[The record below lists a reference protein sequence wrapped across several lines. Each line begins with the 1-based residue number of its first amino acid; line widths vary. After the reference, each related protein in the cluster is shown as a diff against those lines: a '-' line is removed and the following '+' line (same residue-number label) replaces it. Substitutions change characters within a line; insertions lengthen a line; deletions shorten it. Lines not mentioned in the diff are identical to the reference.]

1 MNGNPFERFFD
12 GLEMLIWRAVQAA
25 AVLFIIVALGGC

>member
-25 AVLFIIVALGGC
+25 AALFIIVALGGC